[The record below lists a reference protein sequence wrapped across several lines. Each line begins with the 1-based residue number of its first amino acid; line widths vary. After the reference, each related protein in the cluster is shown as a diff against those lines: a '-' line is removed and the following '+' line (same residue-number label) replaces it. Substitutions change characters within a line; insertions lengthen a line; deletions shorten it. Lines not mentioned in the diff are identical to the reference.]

1 MKIICNI
8 KEYNELLEVIT
19 AGCCWIGSGE
29 GKILKNGKKN
39 HKADIEK
46 FKMATNILSSFATNE
61 KLIQWDIKKISK
73 KELF

>member
-1 MKIICNI
+1 MKIICNR

-46 FKMATNILSSFATNE
+46 FKMATNILNSFATNE
-61 KLIQWDIKKISK
+61 KSIQWVINK
-73 KELF
+73 